1 MYPANLVKGSQRTA
15 FWLAL
20 FVTAF
25 FYYWTGRQIAPLT
38 GKEIVSF
45 ETARQPELA
54 NSLLLQWKE
63 YGAKK
68 EKLQTSIYLD
78 YGFIFLYVTTIALG
92 SRFLSALT
100 RNSIL
105 KKAGRF
111 FSWLILIAGGCD
123 VIENILMTQ
132 SIASG
137 ATSGTTFW
145 TYYMA
150 FTKFSIVLICLL
162 FTLFCLIMYG
172 LGLLA
177 KKED

>member
-1 MYPANLVKGSQRTA
+1 MYPGNLAKSSQRNA

-20 FVTAF
+20 LVTAV
-25 FYYWTGRQIAPLT
+25 FYYWMARQIAPLS

-45 ETARQPELA
+45 EIARQPEVA
-54 NSLLLQWKE
+54 NNLLLQWKE
-63 YGAKK
+63 PGFKK

-78 YGFIFLYVTTIALG
+78 YGFIVLYVATIALG
-92 SRFLSALT
+92 TRFLSTLT

-105 KKAGRF
+105 TKAGRF
-111 FSWLILIAGGCD
+111 FSWLILAAGGCD
-123 VIENILMTQ
+123 VIENILMSQ

-137 ATSGTTFW
+137 ATSNTASW
-145 TYYMA
+145 AYYMA
-150 FTKFSIVLICLL
+150 VTKFSIILICLL
-162 FTLFCLIMYG
+162 FTLFCLIMYV